1 MTPKC
6 SAASFPPSLLVFQR
20 GLPTMTY
27 TAGDII
33 SFNVDITAHHKGR
46 LSFSICPDAE
56 VTEACFAA
64 HPLFRWEVT
73 S

>member
-1 MTPKC
+1 
-6 SAASFPPSLLVFQR
+6 
-20 GLPTMTY
+20 MTY